1 MAPLLE
7 VHLPGCVF
15 ALGQLTGRLQTKKKE
30 KERSISSLGEMAGSC
45 LLLLFDGAA
54 A

>member
-15 ALGQLTGRLQTKKKE
+15 ALGQLTGRLQTKK
-30 KERSISSLGEMAGSC
+30 ERKREEYKLTGGDGGK
-45 LLLLFDGAA
+45 LLALAV
-54 A
+54 